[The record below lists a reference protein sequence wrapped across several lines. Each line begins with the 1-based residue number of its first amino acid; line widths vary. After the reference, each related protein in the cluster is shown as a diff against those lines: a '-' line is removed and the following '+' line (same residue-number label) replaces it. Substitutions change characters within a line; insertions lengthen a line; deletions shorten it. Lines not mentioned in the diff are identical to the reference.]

1 MSNICLKYS
10 FEQSLEPE
18 TNPVKGAATHAE
30 TRQALLEAAGG
41 VFAEHGYRDTTV
53 RRICERAGANV
64 AAVNYHFGDKL
75 NLYLEVLR
83 CAHAASLGRY
93 PPDLGVEATAPPAER
108 LRAFVRSFLF
118 RIFDTGPT
126 AWLGKLMAMEMVNPS
141 AALKTLVEERFRP
154 MAGLLYGI
162 ISEILGPGASPEA
175 IRLCGFSIMSQ
186 CVFHAHC
193 RSVVEKLYPE
203 QRFQLADVE
212 RLADHVI
219 RFSLAGLKEVATISS
234 SRAPRLAAPS
244 RGPRRR

>member
-1 MSNICLKYS
+1 MSNICLKYC
-10 FEQSLEPE
+10 LERLIGDE
-18 TNPVKGAATHAE
+18 AKPVKSAATHDE

-83 CAHAASLGRY
+83 QAHAQSLGKY
-93 PPDLGVEATAPPAER
+93 PPDMGVKATAPPEER

-126 AWLGKLMAMEMVNPS
+126 AWMGKLMAMEMVNPS

-154 MAGLLYGI
+154 MAELLSGI
-162 ISEILGPGASPEA
+162 VSEMLGPEASPAEV
-175 IRLCGFSIMSQ
+175 RLCGFSIMSQ
-186 CVFHAHC
+186 CVFHVHC
-193 RSVVEKLYPE
+193 RSVVEELYPE
-203 QRFQLADVE
+203 QQFQLKDVD
-212 RLADHVI
+212 RLADHII
-219 RFSLAGLKEVATISS
+219 RFSLAGLKEVASGTSGRPPS
-234 SRAPRLAAPS
+234 LASAKRA
-244 RGPRRR
+244 GRRR

>member
-1 MSNICLKYS
+1 MSNNCLKYS
-10 FEQSLEPE
+10 CEQLLEGKMK
-18 TNPVKGAATHAE
+18 PVKGAATHAA

-53 RRICERAGANV
+53 RRICQRAGANV

-75 NLYLEVLR
+75 NLYLEVVR
-83 CAHAASLGRY
+83 RAHAASLGKY
-93 PPDLGVEATAPPAER
+93 PPDLGVKAAASPEER

-141 AALKTLVEERFRP
+141 GALKTLVEERFRP
-154 MAGLLYGI
+154 MVGLLYGI
-162 ISEILGPGASPEA
+162 VSEILGPSARPEA

-193 RSVVEKLYPE
+193 RPVVEELYPE
-203 QRFQLADVE
+203 ERFQPADVE
-212 RLADHVI
+212 RLADHII
-219 RFSLAGLKEVATISS
+219 RFSLAGLREAAAGSCGRAARATTC
-234 SRAPRLAAPS
+234 PTVH
-244 RGPRRR
+244 RRH